1 MKKKQS
7 PGNSDS
13 NSCFWLMALWPLIV
27 MAIVGIGFLVPALIK
42 TL

>member
-1 MKKKQS
+1 
-7 PGNSDS
+7 
-13 NSCFWLMALWPLIV
+13 MALWPLIV